1 MSDIDQELDA
11 RGIAC
16 PLPILKTRKL
26 IKAMA
31 NGQIL
36 KIFATDPGSV
46 KDFSAFCLQT
56 GNELISSD
64 ESDGV
69 YSYLIRVTT

>member
-1 MSDIDQELDA
+1 MSNFDQELDA

-16 PLPILKTRKL
+16 PLPILKTRKM
-26 IKAMA
+26 IKNMT

-46 KDFSAFCLQT
+46 KDFNAFCLQT

-69 YSYLIRVTT
+69 YRYLIKVTA

>member
-26 IKAMA
+26 IKDMA
-31 NGQIL
+31 NGQML

-46 KDFSAFCLQT
+46 KDFSAFCTQT

>member
-1 MSDIDQELDA
+1 MSNFDEELDA

-26 IKAMA
+26 IKGMLP
-31 NGQIL
+31 GQIL
-36 KIFATDPGSV
+36 KIQATDPGSV
-46 KDFSAFCLQT
+46 KDFSAFCTQT
-56 GNELISSD
+56 GNELISSA

-69 YSYLIRVTT
+69 YSYLIKVTG